1 MSGRFRNMHGQ
12 ADPRDDEGGRPNAA
26 QPGLHLARERGVRVA
41 ASDEHE
47 SHRATVSAWMAA
59 AGGGLARGGLVA
71 LLDAATAAIWQ
82 RAQRTLGDVTLA
94 AILDRVVSTSAE
106 QFPFLAKGTV
116 GRGGVVFASP
126 DGNEPALDDDD
137 DDDDE
142 LRAAMAFFLV
152 ELLTVIGH
160 LTAEILTPALHE
172 ALTRARGEGR

>member
-12 ADPRDDEGGRPNAA
+12 ADHRDEGARSDAA
-26 QPGLHLARERGVRVA
+26 LPGLHLARERGVHVA
-41 ASDEHE
+41 ASDDHE
-47 SHRATVSAWMAA
+47 SHRATVSAWMAT
-59 AGGGLARGGLVA
+59 AGGGVARGGLVA

-94 AILDRVVSTSAE
+94 AIVDRVVSTSAE
-106 QFPFLAKGTV
+106 QFPFLATGTV
-116 GRGGVVFASP
+116 GRSGVVFASP
-126 DGNEPALDDDD
+126 DGNEPAL
-137 DDDDE
+137 DDDE

-172 ALTRARGEGR
+172 ALTRARGEGP